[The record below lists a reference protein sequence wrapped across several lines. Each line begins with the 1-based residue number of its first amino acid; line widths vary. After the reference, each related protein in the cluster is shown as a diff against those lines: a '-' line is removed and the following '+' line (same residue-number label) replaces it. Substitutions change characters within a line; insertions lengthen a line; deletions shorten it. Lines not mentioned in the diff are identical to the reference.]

1 MKKDK
6 NIWVGKA
13 MINNSNVLVLS
24 MKENSL
30 FTEVFQL
37 KAKNV
42 NSNLL
47 RNSRTSREKHK
58 KIKFDFN

>member
-13 MINNSNVLVLS
+13 KINNSNVLILS

-47 RNSRTSREKHK
+47 RNSRTNREKHK
-58 KIKFDFN
+58 KIKISFN